1 MHNNNGYTVVGK
13 PSQSGLAVTPQ
24 QMLDLSQ
31 QGVPINSAQSS
42 DNFDDGSLIC
52 GNPTLDQMR
61 GVDANQLWDA
71 EYKIKQNAQKL

>member
-31 QGVPINSAQSS
+31 QGVPINASQSS
-42 DNFDDGSLIC
+42 DNFDDGSTLC
-52 GNPTLDQMR
+52 DNPTLDQMR

-71 EYKIKQNAQKL
+71 EYKIKNKAKDL